1 MFFANLSKR
10 KVLLLIINSMISVLM
25 ISCIIFLYYYL
36 PTGTSNTSDIRT
48 FTIEKD
54 QSVNLKKSS
63 YSTNNNLHNNNKIK
77 NKILPGLIA
86 INSNINS
93 NNNNNNNLN
102 NNQDERDEN
111 QSSSVNDDDDDTIY
125 IDNDNYMDE
134 NYYNSVGNNVAER
147 PLVNPVTPSVVI
159 IKRPL
164 IKIPKANSQYNEDF
178 YYDSNYD
185 YETDDDSD
193 DVSSGNGRIIVNIKS
208 IVQKQKAEVPEN
220 VYSVSSEIVS
230 NLKNK
235 YDKYNIVD
243 QKQINKPD
251 ISNERTDTEPDTDSE
266 IMSSPDDDE
275 TLDDDW
281 AETKKRRLIGNKKK
295 SNERSRQLLL
305 CESAGSG
312 ELCRMLFKG

>member
-10 KVLLLIINSMISVLM
+10 KVLLLIINSLISVLM
-25 ISCIIFLYYYL
+25 VSCIIFLYYYL
-36 PTGTSNTSDIRT
+36 PTGINNNTSDIRT

-77 NKILPGLIA
+77 NKIQPPGLIA
-86 INSNINS
+86 INNNI
-93 NNNNNNNLN
+93 NNNNNNIN
-102 NNQDERDEN
+102 NNQNERDD
-111 QSSSVNDDDDDTIY
+111 QSSSVNDDDDDDTIY

-134 NYYNSVGNNVAER
+134 NYYNSVGNNVGER
-147 PLVNPVTPSVVI
+147 PLVNPVTPSVLIV
-159 IKRPL
+159 KRPL
-164 IKIPKANSQYNEDF
+164 IKIPKANSQYNDDF
-178 YYDSNYD
+178 YYD

-193 DVSSGNGRIIVNIKS
+193 DVSSGNGKIVVNIKS
-208 IVQKQKAEVPEN
+208 IIQKVAEVPEN

-235 YDKYNIVD
+235 YDKYSIVD

-251 ISNERTDTEPDTDSE
+251 VSDERTDTEADSSDTEAIASA
-266 IMSSPDDDE
+266 DDE
-275 TLDDDW
+275 AMDDDW
-281 AETKKRRLIGNKKK
+281 SETKKRRLIGNKKK